1 MVRKVSIR
9 NLPDPGTMAAA
20 IDAIASHQ
28 PASRTY
34 KVMTAVAYYAGLRP
48 SEVVMLRAK
57 ALELPTEGWG
67 HLHVTEADIAFD
79 QPGEPKTGPRSVPI
93 PPQLVDL
100 LRGWLDAGGFS
111 GDDLLFRTRSG
122 RRPTASNWS
131 RAFQRALRDQ
141 DLPPLR
147 IYDCRHAAATT
158 WLAAGVPL
166 GEVAKRMGH
175 SVETLVST
183 YVGALHG
190 DQALANERIRSRPGR
205 GPFPPPL
212 PDPDLGGRRLTPWL
226 HQAGLRSSAAPR
238 RPPAGNGL
246 GSAVVGNVDSYPQL
260 GGGPGDHPAD
270 VGGDTE
276 PELPAHG
283 QARRQCFG
291 DEQPGAAVAP
301 CDHRRFIE
309 ERPWVQYLEDSWI
322 GLSDDRSVGLRQ
334 QRQGLR
340 EPPRPG
346 GVKRLEQPPMSA
358 RRKRQVVIG

>member
-205 GPFPPPL
+205 GPFPPL
-212 PDPDLGGRRLTPWL
+212 RR
-226 HQAGLRSSAAPR
+226 ADRLRGMALAQPSSATWTAIP
-238 RPPAGNGL
+238 
-246 GSAVVGNVDSYPQL
+246 SS
-260 GGGPGDHPAD
+260 
-270 VGGDTE
+270 
-276 PELPAHG
+276 
-283 QARRQCFG
+283 
-291 DEQPGAAVAP
+291 GAA
-301 CDHRRFIE
+301 REIT
-309 ERPWVQYLEDSWI
+309 RPTLAAIPNQSC
-322 GLSDDRSVGLRQ
+322 
-334 QRQGLR
+334 
-340 EPPRPG
+340 
-346 GVKRLEQPPMSA
+346 PPMVRPAASVSA
-358 RRKRQVVIG
+358 MSNPVPP